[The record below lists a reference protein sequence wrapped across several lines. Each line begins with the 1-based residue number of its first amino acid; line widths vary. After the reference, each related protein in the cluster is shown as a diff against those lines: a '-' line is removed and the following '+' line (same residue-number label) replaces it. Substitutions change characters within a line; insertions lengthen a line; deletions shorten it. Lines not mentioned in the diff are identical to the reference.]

1 MKKTAKS
8 TQDFKAIKAALKLD
22 GTIFTLKGQTTTTKN
37 ETGLIVQVPQRFK
50 TSMHLMS
57 VGEPTPVHSFSKDH
71 WLSDSMNVRKF
82 GSTKVTLFSYTPFGK
97 SFTQTLFYSNITIV
111 SVQAQPTESESV
123 TQPVDSQPVKTA

>member
-22 GTIFTLKGQTTTTKN
+22 GTIFTLKGQTTTSKN
-37 ETGLIVQVPQRFK
+37 EAGVIVQVPQRFK

-71 WLSDSMNVRKF
+71 WLSVGERPAIASAR
-82 GSTKVTLFSYTPFGK
+82 GPQPGE
-97 SFTQTLFYSNITIV
+97 
-111 SVQAQPTESESV
+111 AQGDRLLPASLPQRALGRSA
-123 TQPVDSQPVKTA
+123 PRSAALISD